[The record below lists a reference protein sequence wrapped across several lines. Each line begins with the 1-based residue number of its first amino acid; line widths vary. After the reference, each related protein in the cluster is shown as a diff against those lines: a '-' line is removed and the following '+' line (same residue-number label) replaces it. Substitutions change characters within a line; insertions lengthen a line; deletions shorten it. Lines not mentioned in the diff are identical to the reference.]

1 MLYECY
7 ILYKNCFWL
16 VFNYDFFNFLV
27 DCGVFVYV
35 ENFKIIY
42 LIFMVEGVKLMLE
55 CVEGIVLE
63 GNSNVFC

>member
-1 MLYECY
+1 MIFL
-7 ILYKNCFWL
+7 
-16 VFNYDFFNFLV
+16 FFFLV

-63 GNSNVFC
+63 GNSDVFC